1 MNGDLDRFALYLR
14 RVFKFP
20 CLVRRVGE
28 SREQPSIPTSAL
40 VLSLFWGAVLRVPSW
55 HQLEA
60 ETRRKRWQ
68 RQVNWFQPISDDTFH
83 YASERLDVADLR
95 QVLVTTNKIL
105 KRNKA
110 FEANK
115 YQGLLVA
122 SLDGNEQF
130 KSRSRCCQDCCQRT
144 ITLKKAAGPE
154 EKITEYYHYQVVC
167 QLSGPHL
174 SVILDFESKREGEDE
189 VAAALR
195 LLQRVREHYGP
206 RFFDVVAV
214 DAGFAEGPFIRQVE
228 TMGWS
233 VVSVLKQERYEI
245 WQEAQRLTAGQL
257 PLERWGKPTQE
268 QVELWEVKA
277 LPFTDS
283 HGGTMRVVRSREQGL
298 EVKQVAGKRQRIGYE
313 RNWCWLASKELD
325 PYAAKTIWAIGH
337 ARWKIE
343 NNAFNELTQHW
354 QLEHCTHHHP
364 VAIAAW
370 LLIVI
375 WAFNLF
381 HAYAILCA
389 KSLRFGKTTLQELRR
404 RIDLAMSTDQA
415 VLFFSG

>member
-1 MNGDLDRFALYLR
+1 MSGELGRFVLYLR

-20 CLVRRVGE
+20 ALLRRVTD
-28 SREQPSIPTSAL
+28 SREDPAIPTSSVL
-40 VLSLFWGAVLRVPSW
+40 LSLFWGAVLRIPSW
-55 HQLEA
+55 LQLEA
-60 ETRRKRWQ
+60 ETKRKRWH
-68 RQVNWFQPISDDTFH
+68 RQVNWPKPISDDTFD
-83 YASERLDVADLR
+83 YVTERLDVRALR
-95 QVLVTTNKIL
+95 QTLVTTNKIL

-115 YQGLLVA
+115 HQGLLVA

-130 KSRSRCCQDCCQRT
+130 RSRSRCCEACCQRR
-144 ITLKKAAGPE
+144 ITLKNAAGQE
-154 EKITEYYHYQVVC
+154 EKVTEYYHFHVFC

-174 SVILDFESKREGEDE
+174 SVLLDFEPKREGEDE

-195 LLQRVREHYGP
+195 LLQRLRENYGP
-206 RFFDVVAV
+206 RFFDVVVV
-214 DAGFAEGPFIRQVE
+214 DAAFAEGPFIRQVE
-228 TMGWS
+228 AMGWT

-245 WQEAQRLTAGQL
+245 WQEAQRLTANQP
-257 PLERWGKPTQE
+257 PLQSWGDPKQE
-268 QVELWEVKA
+268 QVDLWEVKA

-298 EVKQVAGKRQRIGYE
+298 EVKQVGGKRE
-313 RNWCWLASKELD
+313 RVPYDHTWYWLASRNLD
-325 PYAAKTIWAIGH
+325 GYAAKTIWAIGH
-337 ARWKIE
+337 SRWKIE

-354 QLEHCTHHHP
+354 QMEHCTHHHP
-364 VAIAAW
+364 VAIVAW

-381 HAYAILCA
+381 HAYAVLCG
-389 KSLRFGKTTLQELRR
+389 KSWRLGKTTLQELRR
-404 RIDLAMSTDQA
+404 RIDLAMTTDRT